1 MSSRVVRGSWI
12 GEKIGCVKKKKA
24 TASPGSSIAG
34 AHTARLNQW
43 CSSHPPK
50 DPSGPADSTID
61 GAAYARSTL
70 LPPGPPWC
78 IVSRP
83 HSAPTPRRRGPP
95 GGAHSHKDGGSHHPP
110 GVLGCWHT
118 TPAWRTQPLKLDIR
132 RQWHHSKHG
141 GLLVSVAGQLR
152 KVRGGQDVDDGLGAV
167 PAGAKLRA
175 KGVHVEGCAEGRIG
189 DRVGKCHRL
198 VAELERHSL
207 PGGRGVVRSVCGRGE
222 ARSVW

>member
-1 MSSRVVRGSWI
+1 MGCVRTTIVHGAHELSGRAYMYSCIYACKHEHGEGGNLSMHVHWGSIQGIQTHNPCLVVVGRVHMRGAAVSSRVVRGSWI

-24 TASPGSSIAG
+24 TASPGSSVAG

-83 HSAPTPRRRGPP
+83 HSAPTPRRRRPP

-110 GVLGCWHT
+110 GC
-118 TPAWRTQPLKLDIR
+118 
-132 RQWHHSKHG
+132 
-141 GLLVSVAGQLR
+141 
-152 KVRGGQDVDDGLGAV
+152 
-167 PAGAKLRA
+167 
-175 KGVHVEGCAEGRIG
+175 
-189 DRVGKCHRL
+189 
-198 VAELERHSL
+198 
-207 PGGRGVVRSVCGRGE
+207 
-222 ARSVW
+222 